1 MKIKKRSGQIVQFD
15 KSKIERAVSKAFEAK
30 GLLDNP
36 AEKIASKIAT
46 EIYES
51 KKPVIEIE
59 EIQDMVENELM
70 REGFFE
76 IAKVYILYRREH
88 ADLRMA
94 KKIIFGVGKDESK
107 LPLNAMEVLKARYLL
122 KNIDGEVVESPKE
135 MYLRVAEYVS
145 TAENAY
151 DKRRTPV
158 WKENFFRIMQEGL
171 FLPNSP
177 TLMNAGTDYPQ
188 LAACFVI
195 PVEDSIEGIFD
206 AVKNAALIHKTGGG
220 TGFSFSRLRPANDSV
235 RSTGGIASG
244 PVSFMKVF
252 DVATEVIKQG
262 GKRRGANMGVLR
274 VDHPDIASFVRA
286 KSEKGLFTNFNIS
299 VAMTDSF
306 FTSLKNDKAYSLVNP
321 RTGKETG
328 KADAREM
335 FGLIVSRAWD
345 NGDPGVIFIDKIN
358 DLHTMKKTGL
368 IEATNPCGEQPLLPN
383 EACNLGS
390 INLSKFVKNGRIEW
404 DSMKD
409 TISIAVRFLDDV
421 IDVSRYPLP
430 VIEKKVKE
438 NRKIGLGVMG
448 FADFL
453 VMLNIPYNSVE
464 AEKTAG
470 EVMDFIHREAD
481 RASKYMAEEKGSF
494 PSYKLSEMAQKGEK
508 PRRNAT
514 LTTVAPTGSISIIT
528 GAASGIEPYFDLVFI
543 RNVLDGTQFLEV
555 NKNLSEI
562 LEKNGLDKTA
572 VITAIGEGTKLK
584 DIPEIPNSI
593 KKIFVTAHDVDPEW
607 HVRIQAAFQKYTD
620 NAVSK
625 TVNFPGDAT
634 HRQVEEVYI
643 SAYETGCKGITIYR
657 DGSRDNQV
665 LVKPKEKSCKLKTV
679 DSDYAG
685 GCEECGG

>member
-1 MKIKKRSGQIVQFD
+1 MKVKKRSGQIVLFD
-15 KSKIERAVSKAFEAK
+15 KLKIERAVSKAFEAK
-30 GLLDNP
+30 GVKDNQ
-36 AEKIASKIAT
+36 AEKIASQVAEEVYKS
-46 EIYES
+46 E
-51 KKPVIEIE
+51 KPVIEIE

-70 REGFFE
+70 KEGFFE
-76 IAKVYILYRREH
+76 IAKAYILYRREH
-88 ADLRMA
+88 ADLRTA

-107 LPLNAMEVLKARYLL
+107 LPLNALEVLRARYLL
-122 KNIDGEVVESPKE
+122 KNIDGEIVESPRE

-145 TAENAY
+145 SAENIY
-151 DKRRTPV
+151 DKRKTPI
-158 WKENFFRIMQEGL
+158 WKEEFFRIMQEGL

-206 AVKNAALIHKTGGG
+206 AVKHAALIHKTGGG

-252 DVATEVIKQG
+252 DIATEVIKQG

-274 VDHPDIASFVRA
+274 VDHPDIASFVAA
-286 KSEKGLFTNFNIS
+286 KSSKSLFTNFNIS
-299 VAMTDSF
+299 VALTDEF
-306 FTSLKNDKAYSLVNP
+306 FVSLRRNKGFSLVNP

-345 NGDPGVIFIDKIN
+345 NGDPGVIFIDRIN

-368 IEATNPCGEQPLLPN
+368 IEATNPCGEQPLLPY

-390 INLSKFVKNGRIEW
+390 VNLSKFVKDGRIDW

-409 TISIAVRFLDDV
+409 TIGIAVRFLDDV
-421 IDVSRYPLP
+421 IDVSRYPIP
-430 VIEKKVKE
+430 DIDKKVKE

-453 VMLNIPYNSVE
+453 IGLNIPYNSVE
-464 AEKTAG
+464 AERTAG

-481 RASKYMAEEKGSF
+481 RASKDLAAVKGSF
-494 PSYKLSEMAQKGEK
+494 PSFELSEMAQKGEE

-555 NKNLSEI
+555 NRHLSEI
-562 LEKNGLDKTA
+562 LDKKGLDKIA

-584 DIPEIPNSI
+584 DIPEIPDDV
-593 KKIFVTAHDVDPEW
+593 KKIFVTAHDVDPLW

-643 SAYETGCKGITIYR
+643 NAYETGCKGITIYR

-665 LVKPKEKSCKLKTV
+665 LVKPKEKTCKLKTV